1 MKDFFKKRWQM
12 VLIVLLFMFSLSKCT
27 QSCNRSI
34 EIDNLNTKYEQLDSI
49 HKVDMNIA
57 QDSIRVLNEH
67 INIMEERVS
76 GLRNMNDAVSAER
89 SKTDEANRRASAASQ
104 REREL
109 RRQLDN
115 KNK

>member
-1 MKDFFKKRWQM
+1 MKDFLKKKWQM

-34 EIDNLNTKYEQLDSI
+34 EIDNLNSRYEQLDSVYHSDI
-49 HKVDMNIA
+49 NVAH
-57 QDSIRVLNEH
+57 DSIRVLNEQ

-89 SKTDEANRRASAASQ
+89 GKTDEANRRAAVASQ

-109 RRQLDN
+109 RKQLN
-115 KNK
+115 NQK